1 VVTRSDFTR
10 EVVGKAAD
18 GTPLY
23 RKDLSLHL
31 DDGTLDG
38 VTLQSCHPHLGDFGK
53 FTPAVAG
60 TGTAALSRRSAQRGG
75 GSRES
80 RPSAGL
86 AAYAWAVSGGLLDA
100 KLSALAIAASWL
112 R

>member
-1 VVTRSDFTR
+1 MNLNELLALKIGDRLRYCANAAVVTRNDFTR

-23 RKDLSLHL
+23 RKDLSLHI

-53 FTPAVAG
+53 FTPEMPEFW
-60 TGTAALSRRSAQRGG
+60 R
-75 GSRES
+75 
-80 RPSAGL
+80 
-86 AAYAWAVSGGLLDA
+86 
-100 KLSALAIAASWL
+100 
-112 R
+112 